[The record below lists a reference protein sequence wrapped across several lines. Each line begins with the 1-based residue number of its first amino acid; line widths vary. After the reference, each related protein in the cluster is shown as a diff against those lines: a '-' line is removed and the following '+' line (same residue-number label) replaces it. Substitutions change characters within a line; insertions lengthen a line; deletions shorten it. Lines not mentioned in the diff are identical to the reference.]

1 MDIWVV
7 STFWLLWKMLL
18 WTFVYKFLWAHIFSF
33 LLGIYLWVKLWSHI
47 ITMFKCLRNC
57 QIVFQSVY
65 TILYYH
71 QQSIR
76 FSVSP
81 NPHQNLLLSTLFFF
95 KIFFFFLDRREGREE
110 EGGKHLCVIASRAP
124 PAGVLACN
132 PGLCSDW
139 ELNLWPFGWQARAQ
153 STESHQ
159 PGLLSIFFIIAIFLA
174 VKQNSIVDLISLM
187 SNDVEYLFMY
197 LRAIL
202 LSFLEQCL
210 FKSFAHF

>member
-1 MDIWVV
+1 MFEELPNCFSKCLYHFI
-7 STFWLLWKMLL
+7 LPPAI
-18 WTFVYKFLWAHIFSF
+18 YKVFSF
-33 LLGIYLWVKLWSHI
+33 SKSSPKLVIVHLI
-47 ITMFKCLRNC
+47 FFLR
-57 QIVFQSVY
+57 
-65 TILYYH
+65 
-71 QQSIR
+71 
-76 FSVSP
+76 
-81 NPHQNLLLSTLFFF
+81 
-95 KIFFFFLDRREGREE
+95 FFFFLDRREGREE
-110 EGGKHLCVIASRAP
+110 EGMKHLCVIASRAP